1 MLGCCETEREKNL
14 VLLLSSVYVCA
25 LLDSSPLT
33 VGVNGNSFLCYNNIV
48 SSWWK
53 LLYFLYPDT
62 HRLCE
67 CITEGVCKCKLIG
80 LSHCSWSVTFI
91 FSVWSPWDEAA
102 ATASEWNRDGNKFWD
117 KSLWLQKWLS
127 ANVRLAWCLVE
138 KVPLCVPSPV
148 NVFSVFYIQ
157 QTLNCYSIKFSGL
170 HTDYHSALGLTF
182 LKRDRVQLNGL

>member
-25 LLDSSPLT
+25 LVHSSPLT

-48 SSWWK
+48 SRWWK

-80 LSHCSWSVTFI
+80 LSHCSWSVNFI
-91 FSVWSPWDEAA
+91 FSVWSPWDETAA
-102 ATASEWNRDGNKFWD
+102 IASEWNRDGNKFWD

-127 ANVRLAWCLVE
+127 ANVRLAWWRKCPCVCLHRWMFFQCFTSSKLWIVTQFNFQ
-138 KVPLCVPSPV
+138 VC
-148 NVFSVFYIQ
+148 
-157 QTLNCYSIKFSGL
+157 TLTITQ
-170 HTDYHSALGLTF
+170 H
-182 LKRDRVQLNGL
+182 